1 MSDLR
6 EFSRVSVSVNVEIE
20 RPGLATFKAV
30 AKDVSLNGLRIE
42 SAESFDADG
51 LCDVRVILGGD
62 GGEIEPIIIE
72 AHGCAVRSDGQFVA
86 IHFDQLELEGYN
98 HLKNLI
104 LYNAQDTDQVEHE
117 FDQHVGLHRKD

>member
-51 LCDVRVILGGD
+51 LCDVRVILGDD